1 MSPIAGPTLLRHD
14 TEAYNALEPSIP
26 ESTVNDV
33 EHVQADEEDVRK
45 SLLNAYDM
53 IPDMNLVD

>member
-1 MSPIAGPTLLRHD
+1 MNFDIAVIPLKLPSVPMSPIAGPTLLRHD

-33 EHVQADEEDVRK
+33 ERHR
-45 SLLNAYDM
+45 SSM
-53 IPDMNLVD
+53 